1 MRAYA
6 VPASSLRARDK
17 RTDFNHNIS
26 ASPHDADVIVYGNS
40 TIKIT
45 GPEAKDL
52 IATILAH
59 LNGAPHADP
68 R

>member
-1 MRAYA
+1 VRAYA

-17 RTDFNHNIS
+17 RTDFNIS